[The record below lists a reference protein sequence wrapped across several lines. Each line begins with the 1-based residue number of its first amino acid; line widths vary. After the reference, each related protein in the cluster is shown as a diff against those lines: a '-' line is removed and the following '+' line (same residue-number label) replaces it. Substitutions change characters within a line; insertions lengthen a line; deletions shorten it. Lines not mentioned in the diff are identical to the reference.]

1 MKPNPKW
8 HLPLPRLT
16 RAGRSLVLLGGTA
29 ILMGLVVGRGLAAVI
44 WG

>member
-1 MKPNPKW
+1 MPMKPNPK
-8 HLPLPRLT
+8 LRLPRLT

-29 ILMGLVVGRGLAAVI
+29 ILMGLVVGRGLAAVF